1 MMTGGFGCAAL
12 AWGVAAMLPVA
23 GSIRTRVPSPN
34 AYSEP
39 SALAVSCWLNDWWSI
54 SSAPQGPPG
63 ILVTGVVCSVEEGVW
78 DGDEDAV
85 ADVDA
90 DGAGGP
96 PAGGGGGGGGLAKT
110 ARAALAA

>member
-1 MMTGGFGCAAL
+1 MTGGFGCAAL
-12 AWGVAAMLPVA
+12 AWAVAAMLPVA
-23 GSIRTRVPSPN
+23 GSIRTRVLSPN

-39 SALAVSCWLNDWWSI
+39 SALTVSCWLNDWWSI

-63 ILVTGVVCSVEEGVW
+63 IGVACVVCSVEEGVW

-90 DGAGGP
+90 DVAGAP
-96 PAGGGGGGGGLAKT
+96 PAAGTSGDASWPGP
-110 ARAALAA
+110 RRRRWRRR